1 MDKKNEILIVD
12 DHPIVAQGFTQL
24 LENEPDLSVCGSAS
38 NVTEARDEIRN
49 KAPDLILL
57 DISLGGQNG
66 LELVKD
72 LAKEQPDLAV
82 LVVSLHDE
90 SVYAERSLR
99 AGARGFIMKTEPT
112 EKLLF
117 AIREVLQGRIYISES
132 LKGRIL
138 KRMYQPSDVVTNPV
152 DTLSDREL
160 EVFSLIGEGMT
171 TRKIS
176 ESLNLGIKTVETHK
190 LKIRKKLNLESGNQL
205 TRYAVEWR
213 ISNT

>member
-1 MDKKNEILIVD
+1 MNNLNKILIVD
-12 DHPIVAQGFTQL
+12 DHPIVVQGFTQL
-24 LENEPDLSVCGSAS
+24 LEKEPDLTVCGSAFS
-38 NVTEARDEIRN
+38 MGDAREKIRELL
-49 KAPDLILL
+49 PDLVLL

-72 LAKEQPDLAV
+72 LAKEAPETLI

-99 AGARGFIMKTEPT
+99 AGARGFIMKTEPI
-112 EKLLF
+112 EKIVT
-117 AIREVLQGRIYISES
+117 AVREVLKGNIYASDA
-132 LKGRIL
+132 LKGSIL
-138 KRMYQPSDVVTNPV
+138 KRMQNPRNLESTPV

-171 TRKIS
+171 TRRIS
-176 ESLNLGIKTVETHK
+176 EALNLGIKTVETHK
-190 LKIRKKLNLESGNQL
+190 LKIRKKLNLGTGNEL

-213 ISNT
+213 INNS